1 MYTLITVLIIVVC
14 VLLVL
19 IVLVQNSKGGGLASN
34 FQSSTQL
41 MGVRKTNDF
50 LEKFTWVLAVA
61 LLVLCIMG
69 SAFLPREA
77 ISEKQSAMKDQIE
90 NSVDPNSVPNFPTTA
105 PAAKSTPSETA
116 TPAGSEK

>member
-1 MYTLITVLIIVVC
+1 MYTLITVLIIIVC

-34 FQSSTQL
+34 FQSSTQM

-50 LEKFTWVLAVA
+50 LEKFTWGLAIA

-77 ISEKQSAMKDQIE
+77 TSQKESAIKNQIE
-90 NSVDPNSVPNFPTTA
+90 NSVDPNTVPNFPTTA
-105 PAAKSTPSETA
+105 PAAKEKSSETS

>member
-1 MYTLITVLIIVVC
+1 MYTLITDLIIIVC

-34 FQSSTQL
+34 FQSSTQM

-50 LEKFTWVLAVA
+50 LEKFTWTLAA
-61 LLVLCIMG
+61 LLLVLCIMG
-69 SAFLPREA
+69 SAFLPREGA
-77 ISEKQSAMKDQIE
+77 NQQQSAMKNQIE

-105 PAAKSTPSETA
+105 PAAKENSSETTA
-116 TPAGSEK
+116 PAGLKK